1 MPGVPQ
7 LVRRDVRRRGQGAAS
22 AAAGA
27 GARQPPDA
35 ADAAED
41 EGATGDEVEE
51 GADEHPEDE
60 DDGDHD
66 GAGRADG
73 VISREH
79 VDDNPRAAQEEGVEE
94 GQHEHVGAAV
104 APVHGWETGRDAA
117 VVLRRLDR
125 VSQIKAKIQCG
136 SKVSLGLM
144 ASWRVSSR
152 PLVRGDSGSFCPVM
166 LAGWVAGPL
175 VFLVLVH

>member
-1 MPGVPQ
+1 
-7 LVRRDVRRRGQGAAS
+7 
-22 AAAGA
+22 
-27 GARQPPDA
+27 
-35 ADAAED
+35 
-41 EGATGDEVEE
+41 
-51 GADEHPEDE
+51 
-60 DDGDHD
+60 
-66 GAGRADG
+66 
-73 VISREH
+73 
-79 VDDNPRAAQEEGVEE
+79 
-94 GQHEHVGAAV
+94 VGAAV

-152 PLVRGDSGSFCPVM
+152 QPVHGDSGSFCPVM